1 MLMALTNVARLL
13 GLFLLVVL
21 LTVSPAYGVVNDDR
35 FDGNIFVLYGG
46 NGSLVPPKVTLEQSL
61 QELNR
66 PALLLFYVDDSAD
79 CKRVTPLMNQV
90 QLYYGKLISLIP
102 VNVDSLTPEDPLADY
117 YSGVVPQWVL
127 VDPPNQVTYT
137 YAGLPDPPDLDKAL
151 RSAVDIA
158 SPSPIAKLR
167 NDSPFFNEFN
177 R

>member
-1 MLMALTNVARLL
+1 MALMIIVRVMVMLWL
-13 GLFLLVVL
+13 VGL
-21 LTVSPAYGVVNDDR
+21 TWVSPVFAGVGDDR

-66 PALLLFYVDDSAD
+66 PALLLFYVDDSSD

-90 QLYYGKLISLIP
+90 QLYYGKLVSLIP
-102 VNVDSLTPEDPLADY
+102 VNVDSLQGDNQLGKY
-117 YSGVVPQWVL
+117 YGGFVPQWVL
-127 VDPPNQVTYT
+127 VNTGNESVYT
-137 YAGLPDPPDLDKAL
+137 YEGLPNPADLDQAL
-151 RSAVDIA
+151 RSVVGIET
-158 SPSPIAKLR
+158 PSPMAQLK